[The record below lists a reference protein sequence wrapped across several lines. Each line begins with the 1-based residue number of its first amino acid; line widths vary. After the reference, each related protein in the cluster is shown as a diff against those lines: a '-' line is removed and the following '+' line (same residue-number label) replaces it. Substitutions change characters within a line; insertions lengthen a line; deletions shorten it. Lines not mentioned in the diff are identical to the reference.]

1 MSKLTGQFLPR
12 FVQNIVHES
21 LARHRVF
28 ASVAGGTTEKH
39 DFSLADNGDRVS
51 KSSLGYFAVDFQSLD
66 DLGHVWHLATSHR
79 LTWTIVAGSLGKCI
93 LPFHNSVTGVARG
106 TGWRSLLLTAKGDR
120 HRSSLGGTLGATSR

>member
-28 ASVAGGTTEKH
+28 ASVAGGTTKKH

-51 KSSLGYFAVDFQSLD
+51 KSSLGYFTVDLQSLD

-106 TGWRSLLLTAKGDR
+106 TGWRSLLLTSKGDR